1 MAGSL
6 LSVALS
12 GIQAAQAGLDTTSH
26 NIANVNTP
34 GYSRQRVVQS
44 AQQAVLFGP
53 GYVGSGAKIDAI
65 SRSYSELLAG
75 QVRSAQSQ
83 ASRATAYAENVAQLN
98 AVLGDANGS
107 VSAALS
113 GFFASVQGVTVSP
126 GDAALRQS
134 LYASAQS
141 LVQRFQGME
150 STFAQQRA
158 QINQRAQTLVTDIN
172 SRAASIAEL
181 SGRIV
186 DAMGAGR
193 TPNDLLDQRDAMLGE
208 LNKLVRISVTNEADG
223 GINVYLSNGQPLV
236 NRSIVQKLELT
247 DNPNV
252 QDAPVL
258 GVRTGSSVMPLSEN
272 GEVGGEIGGLLAARD
287 EALYSVEA
295 AMGRLARVF
304 TSALNERNRLGLDLA
319 GNPGGDLFTMDPPQA
334 IPATGNSG
342 TATMAASVVDASALK
357 ASDYRVQVTAS
368 GYTVTRLSDK
378 QQQSFAVAPIA
389 IDGLQFDVSG
399 SAAVGDSFSIRS
411 ASGAVA
417 SLRLALQDASGIATA
432 SPLRID
438 PAATNTGT
446 ATAAVTIDS
455 NHASLHDPAQLTFD
469 GSGNV
474 TVTTTAGSTVLPFTA
489 GEPISM
495 NGWSVTV
502 RGVPAAGDTFQ
513 IGANST
519 VDGDN
524 RNVLS
529 MARLE
534 TENILPDMTFSGAY
548 SALIVDI
555 GSRGRDAQATQAASE
570 GLATSLLTAREAA
583 SGVNLDEEA
592 INLMRYQQAY
602 QAAGR
607 VIGVANAL
615 FESILSISR

>member
-53 GYVGSGAKIDAI
+53 GYVGSGAKLDAI

-75 QVRSAQSQ
+75 QVRAAESQ
-83 ASRATAYAENVAQLN
+83 AARADAYAENVAQLN

-113 GFFASVQGVTVSP
+113 GFFAAVQGVTVSP
-126 GDAALRQS
+126 GDVALRQS
-134 LYASAQS
+134 LYTNAQS
-141 LVQRFQGME
+141 VVQRFQGME
-150 STFAQQRA
+150 NNFALQRA
-158 QINQRAQTLVTDIN
+158 QMNQRAQTLVSDVN
-172 SRAASIAEL
+172 SRTAAIAEL

-208 LNKLVRISVTNEADG
+208 LNKLVRITVTNEADG

-236 NRSIVQKLELT
+236 NRSIVQKLEMT
-247 DNPNV
+247 ANPLV

-287 EALYSVEA
+287 DALYSVEA

-304 TSALNERNRLGLDLA
+304 ASTMNDRNRLGLDIA
-319 GNPGGDLFTMDPPQA
+319 GNPGGDIFSMDPPQA
-334 IPATGNSG
+334 VAATGNSG
-342 TATMAASVVDASALK
+342 SATLTASVVDAGALK
-357 ASDYRVQVTAS
+357 ASDYRVQVTAA
-368 GYTVTRLSDK
+368 GYTVTRLSD
-378 QQQSFAVAPIA
+378 QQQQTFAAAPIT
-389 IDGLQFDVSG
+389 IDGLQFDVTG
-399 SAAVGDSFSIRS
+399 AAAVGDNFSIRS
-411 ASGAVA
+411 VSGAVS
-417 SLRLALQDASGIATA
+417 SLRLALPDATAIATA
-432 SPLRID
+432 LPLRID
-438 PAATNTGT
+438 AAAANTGT
-446 ATAAVTIDS
+446 AVAALTIDS
-455 NHASLHDPAQLTFD
+455 DHASLFDPAQLTFD

-474 TVTTTAGSTVLPFTA
+474 TVTTGAGSTVLPFTP
-489 GEPISM
+489 GEPIAM
-495 NGWSVTV
+495 NGWSVTL

-513 IGANST
+513 IGTNSV

-524 RNVLS
+524 RNMLA
-529 MARLE
+529 MAGLE
-534 TENILPDMTFSGAY
+534 TENILPGMTFSGAY

-555 GSRGRDAQATQAASE
+555 GSRGRDAQATQAASA
-570 GLATSLLTAREAA
+570 GLAASLLTAREAA

-615 FESILSISR
+615 FESILSLSR

>member
-53 GYVGSGAKIDAI
+53 GYVGSGAKLDAI
-65 SRSYSELLAG
+65 SRSYNDLLAG
-75 QVRSAQSQ
+75 QVRAAESQ
-83 ASRATAYAENVAQLN
+83 ASRSTAYAENVAQLN

-113 GFFASVQGVTVSP
+113 GFFASVQGVTISP
-126 GDAALRQS
+126 GDVALRQS
-134 LYASAQS
+134 VYANAQTV
-141 LVQRFQGME
+141 VQRFQGME
-150 STFAQQRA
+150 SNFAQQRA
-158 QINQRAQTLVTDIN
+158 QMNQRAQTLVSDLN
-172 SRAASIAEL
+172 SRTAAISEL

-193 TPNDLLDQRDAMLGE
+193 APNDLLDQRDAMLGE
-208 LNKLVRISVTNEADG
+208 LNKLVRITVTNEADG

-236 NRSIVQKLELT
+236 NRSFVQKLALT
-247 DNPNV
+247 DNPQM

-258 GVRTGSSVMPLSEN
+258 GVQTGNSVMPLSEN
-272 GEVGGEIGGLLAARD
+272 GEIGGELGGLLAARD

-295 AMGRLARVF
+295 AIGRLARVF
-304 TSALNERNRLGLDLA
+304 SSTLNDRNHLGLDLA
-319 GNPGGDLFTMDPPQA
+319 GNPGGDIFTMDAPQA
-334 IPATGNSG
+334 VAATGNNG
-342 TATMAASVVDASALK
+342 TATMAASVVDAGALK

-378 QQQSFAVAPIA
+378 QQQTFASAPIT
-389 IDGLQFDVSG
+389 IDGLQFDVTGATAS
-399 SAAVGDSFSIRS
+399 GDSFSIRS
-411 ASGAVA
+411 VSGAV
-417 SLRLALQDASGIATA
+417 SSMRLALPDANAIATA

-438 PAATNTGT
+438 PSTTNTGT
-446 ATAAVTIDS
+446 ATAAVAIDA

-474 TVTTTAGSTVLPFTA
+474 TVTTGTGSTVMPYTQ
-489 GEPISM
+489 GEPISL
-495 NGWSVTV
+495 NGWSVTL

-513 IGANST
+513 IGANSA

-524 RNVLS
+524 RNMLA
-529 MARLE
+529 MAGLE
-534 TENILPDMTFSGAY
+534 TENIMPGMTFSGAY

-555 GSRGRDAQATQAASE
+555 GSRGRDAQATQAATA
-570 GLATSLLTAREAA
+570 GLAASLLTAREAA